1 MRTKSNLSES
11 EALHKAAAF
20 CSTSEHC
27 QSEVSEKLK
36 NWGLEEEAQERIL
49 KRLVEERFVD
59 ESRFAAAFVKD
70 KFRFNQWGR
79 IKIRIMLQQKKVDAH
94 LIDDAMELI
103 DEEEY
108 RDCLL
113 SILKQKRKSL
123 KDKDPQQLK
132 AKLYRFAASRGFESD
147 VIFKIIPKIL
157 GHVADDME

>member
-1 MRTKSNLSES
+1 MKLKTELSEA
-11 EALHKAAAF
+11 EGLHKAAAY
-20 CSTSEHC
+20 CSMSEHC
-27 QSEVSEKLK
+27 LSEVREKLS
-36 NWGLEEEAQERIL
+36 NWGVESEAQERIL
-49 KRLVEERFVD
+49 KRLLDERFVD

-94 LIDDAMELI
+94 QIEDAMELI

-108 RDCLL
+108 RDCLF
-113 SILKQKRKSL
+113 SILSQKRKSL

-147 VIFKIIPKIL
+147 LIFKLVPKIL
-157 GHVADDME
+157 GNDPDDME